1 MSTAKRQ
8 RMVFAGL
15 GVSRFRARRVVRRVN
30 ASDFDLGELDCRVQL
45 VLAAF
50 RLRAHCVQEGAAHAG
65 LVALRFLRLLTRM
78 LTSQHP
84 ISRLRAYGNSV

>member
-1 MSTAKRQ
+1 
-8 RMVFAGL
+8 MVFAGA
-15 GVSRFRARRVVRRVN
+15 GVSRFRATPGR
-30 ASDFDLGELDCRVQL
+30 ASRQRERFRSGDELDYRVQL

-50 RLRAHCVQEGAAHAG
+50 RLRAHCVQGG
-65 LVALRFLRLLTRM
+65 RRPRGFSGPFTFLRLPTRM